1 MSKTQ
6 STGASTRTVSR
17 VPRCTVVIVRD
28 GKQVVPEVGKAF
40 DFTAQ
45 EVADIEKSSVKAL
58 YPTEGASA
66 GSLTSVDDGRSV
78 STDSEI

>member
-6 STGASTRTVSR
+6 ATGKSISR

-28 GKQVVPEVGKAF
+28 GKQVVPEIGKAF
-40 DFTAQ
+40 EFTAQ

-58 YPTEGASA
+58 YPVEGASSGA
-66 GSLTSVDDGRSV
+66 LTSVADGRSV